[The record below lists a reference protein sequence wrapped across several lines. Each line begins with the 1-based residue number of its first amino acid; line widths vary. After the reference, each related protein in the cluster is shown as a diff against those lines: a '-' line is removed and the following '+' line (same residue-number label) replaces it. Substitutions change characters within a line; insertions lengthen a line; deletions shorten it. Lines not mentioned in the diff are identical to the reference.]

1 MPMSPLE
8 RVCRLS
14 GWKLQKRKL
23 VDAAWVLLQS
33 LALLAIL
40 FTPIWIPPTPG
51 SLSERFKKIKHIDEV
66 EGGER
71 RPTSITSR
79 VLTIPGSGFRK
90 NIVGKDEWSES
101 LEAETRQVRFEWALG
116 SESSEEWRLS
126 AIERKNPEGVWE
138 QVSLVWNES
147 GSPIGSVYVE
157 LAQGENLFAA
167 QVVSS
172 KTRAKKKI
180 LLNVAQKR

>member
-1 MPMSPLE
+1 MPISPFE

-14 GWKLQKRKL
+14 GWKLQKRKI
-23 VDAAWVLLQS
+23 VEAAWVLLQS

-40 FTPIWIPPTPG
+40 FTPIWIRPSPG
-51 SLSERFKKIKHIDEV
+51 SLSERFKKIQYLEDDE
-66 EGGER
+66 GSER

-79 VLTIPGSGFRK
+79 VITIPGSSFRK

-101 LEAETRQVRFEWALG
+101 LESEARQVRFEWALG
-116 SESSEEWRLS
+116 SEFSEEWRL
-126 AIERKNPEGVWE
+126 AGIERKGPEGNWE

-157 LAQGENLFAA
+157 LAQGENVFAA

-180 LLNVAQKR
+180 LLSVAQKR